1 MERNA
6 DANEDKYR
14 KKIETNGNY
23 KIKCKVSIIDHYS
36 YSKER
41 KMYTKAI

>member
-23 KIKCKVSIIDHYS
+23 KIKCEVSIIDH